1 MPWNEF
7 GPANVPLAAQCTAT
21 WSPSA
26 TMSCDLEAQVGHRAE
41 ELRPVGADAVGP
53 VGLVAERRV
62 MTPSGA
68 QAAAIASRSCFA
80 SASK

>member
-26 TMSCDLEAQVGHRAE
+26 TMSCTSKRKSGVAPKNSAQ
-41 ELRPVGADAVGP
+41 
-53 VGLVAERRV
+53 
-62 MTPSGA
+62 
-68 QAAAIASRSCFA
+68 
-80 SASK
+80 